1 MTKVEIGELVEKLIW
16 IRDNRDLSVEDKDTL
31 ADACNLIFHHKDEIA
46 EK

>member
-16 IRDNRDLSVEDKDTL
+16 IRDNRDLSMEDKDTL